1 VSENAE
7 ILEGVDRIRAHPGG
21 RGIWAVDRG
30 GDGKRLLEPL
40 LERRERFV
48 ICSTGQRA
56 VISRRKRKVTVH
68 HLGASCR
75 LRYQARVIKIEA
87 GQEKILELRYGAE
100 LIRLPGREERLLR
113 VVVAGFGQEPCCC

>member
-21 RGIWAVDRG
+21 RGIWAVDGG
-30 GDGKRLLEPL
+30 GDRKRL

-68 HLGASCR
+68 HLGASRR
-75 LRYQARVIKIEA
+75 LRYQVRVIKIEA
-87 GQEKILELRYGAE
+87 GQEKILELR
-100 LIRLPGREERLLR
+100 
-113 VVVAGFGQEPCCC
+113 

>member
-7 ILEGVDRIRAHPGG
+7 ILEGVDRIRAHTGG
-21 RGIWAVDRG
+21 HGNWAVDRG
-30 GDGKRLLEPL
+30 GDRKRLLEPL

-48 ICSTGQRA
+48 IRSTGQRA

-87 GQEKILELRYGAE
+87 G
-100 LIRLPGREERLLR
+100 
-113 VVVAGFGQEPCCC
+113 